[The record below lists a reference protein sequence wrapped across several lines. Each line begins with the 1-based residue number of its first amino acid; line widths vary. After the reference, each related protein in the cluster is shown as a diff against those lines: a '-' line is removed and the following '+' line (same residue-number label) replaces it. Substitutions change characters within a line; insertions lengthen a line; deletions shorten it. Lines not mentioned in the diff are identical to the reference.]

1 MGGGSCDGNI
11 ICFGGFAC
19 VCLCV
24 CVMRAVYKKCSF
36 KSFLKEVIFKLI
48 QLMGFPGGAS
58 SKETACQFMGLK
70 DMRIRSLDLEE
81 PLEKANGNLLNT
93 LAWSI
98 PWTEESGGLKYMG
111 LQRVGH
117 DQALSR
123 CFSNI

>member
-1 MGGGSCDGNI
+1 MLLTSIWVFPSGSD
-11 ICFGGFAC
+11 
-19 VCLCV
+19 
-24 CVMRAVYKKCSF
+24 
-36 KSFLKEVIFKLI
+36 
-48 QLMGFPGGAS
+48 
-58 SKETACQFMGLK
+58 SKETACQFRGLK

-81 PLEKANGNLLNT
+81 PLEKGNGNLLNT

-98 PWTEESGGLKYMG
+98 PWTEESGGLQYMG